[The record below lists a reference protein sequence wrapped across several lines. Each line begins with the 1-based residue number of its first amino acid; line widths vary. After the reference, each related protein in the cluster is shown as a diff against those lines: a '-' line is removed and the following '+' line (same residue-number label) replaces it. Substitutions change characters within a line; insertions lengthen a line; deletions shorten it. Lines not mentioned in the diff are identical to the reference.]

1 MDELTPEFSA
11 DQIVNAIAD
20 SDSISASNEIK
31 NSLFA
36 KASEAITTEKEKI
49 GRKMFEV
56 LPTEE
61 EG

>member
-1 MDELTPEFSA
+1 MDELTPEVSV
-11 DQIVNAIAD
+11 DQIVDAIAD
-20 SDSISASNEIK
+20 SDSISASNAIK
-31 NSLFA
+31 TSLFA